1 MKKKNINKISVILFA
16 VVVFMVSGEII
27 LSSAPVLANHKTEH
41 VQLHRKKKKKK
52 KNSKLLKEKHQK

>member
-27 LSSAPVLANHKTEH
+27 LSSGPVLANHKTEH

-52 KNSKLLKEKHQK
+52 IQLLMKLKRIK